1 MRASPSIEQIP
12 MLTKCANASCDR
24 EFRYAQNGKAFRVE
38 TQHPAGSERA
48 VEHYWLCDECMVLI
62 LPLLGDDMHLHFP
75 IPHSEATRRV
85 SLVRIDEAIA
95 ADTSSAE
102 PHREDLAFANR

>member
-1 MRASPSIEQIP
+1 

-24 EFRYAQNGKAFRVE
+24 KFRYAHNGKAFRVE
-38 TQHPAGSERA
+38 TLSPAGSDRA
-48 VEHYWLCDECMVLI
+48 VEHYWLCDECMVLV

-102 PHREDLAFANR
+102 PQREDLAFANR